1 MPTWPRYTG
10 QTRCPMS
17 RLVSAIVAL
26 VFTALAIGT
35 LSTSAS
41 AATPSSGTLSTSM
54 TTTAWTGQS
63 YVAAEVAVPD
73 ECPAAADPVN
83 LVCDHFFLT
92 ISLDPLF
99 WDHNTGQVTI
109 RITWA
114 SADNDFDL
122 YVYDPNGGV
131 VATSAQGGTTVEE
144 VALQAPP
151 PRPYQVRLVP
161 VLVLKSG
168 DSRQGG

>member
-114 SADNDFDL
+114 SADNDFAL

-131 VATSAQGGTTVEE
+131 GAAPAPGG
-144 VALQAPP
+144 APGEAGGPRGAP
-151 PRPYQVRLVP
+151 PRPADVRRGSVRP
-161 VLVLKSG
+161 PTSG
-168 DSRQGG
+168 V